1 MQERMPRILSK
12 TILLCLIITLF
23 PISSTLTA
31 KNVEEGYINPKEECD
46 KYRKEISSVDSA
58 SVQSYIARVNKERA
72 ANLVA
77 QQTLRNN
84 RQRNMLITY
93 IVMGGLL
100 VIGLLVAGLI
110 MLRKYNRRLME
121 SKEKLNHARQMV
133 ENSVR
138 LKNLFLSNMSHEI
151 RTPLNAL
158 AGFTAFLADES
169 LDEESRK
176 QFESIIQQNSD
187 LLMKL
192 IHDVVDFSI
201 QQDGEMQFRLE
212 EHDAVDTCRNVVKT
226 VDKVKQTKAAIIF
239 KSQLETL
246 PIVTDEA
253 RLQQLLINLLVNAN
267 KFTTEGS
274 ITLSLET
281 KDDMALFAVTDTG
294 CGIAADKRESVFTRF
309 EKLDENAQGTGLGL
323 SICRFIIERLGGKI
337 WVDPEYN
344 NGARFCFTHPLNKK
358 EAKS

>member
-1 MQERMPRILSK
+1 MPRILSK

-133 ENSVR
+133 ENSLR

-201 QQDGEMQFRLE
+201 
-212 EHDAVDTCRNVVKT
+212 
-226 VDKVKQTKAAIIF
+226 
-239 KSQLETL
+239 
-246 PIVTDEA
+246 
-253 RLQQLLINLLVNAN
+253 
-267 KFTTEGS
+267 
-274 ITLSLET
+274 
-281 KDDMALFAVTDTG
+281 
-294 CGIAADKRESVFTRF
+294 
-309 EKLDENAQGTGLGL
+309 
-323 SICRFIIERLGGKI
+323 
-337 WVDPEYN
+337 
-344 NGARFCFTHPLNKK
+344 
-358 EAKS
+358 

>member
-201 QQDGEMQFRLE
+201 QQDGEMQFRL
-212 EHDAVDTCRNVVKT
+212 
-226 VDKVKQTKAAIIF
+226 
-239 KSQLETL
+239 
-246 PIVTDEA
+246 
-253 RLQQLLINLLVNAN
+253 
-267 KFTTEGS
+267 
-274 ITLSLET
+274 
-281 KDDMALFAVTDTG
+281 
-294 CGIAADKRESVFTRF
+294 
-309 EKLDENAQGTGLGL
+309 
-323 SICRFIIERLGGKI
+323 
-337 WVDPEYN
+337 
-344 NGARFCFTHPLNKK
+344 
-358 EAKS
+358 